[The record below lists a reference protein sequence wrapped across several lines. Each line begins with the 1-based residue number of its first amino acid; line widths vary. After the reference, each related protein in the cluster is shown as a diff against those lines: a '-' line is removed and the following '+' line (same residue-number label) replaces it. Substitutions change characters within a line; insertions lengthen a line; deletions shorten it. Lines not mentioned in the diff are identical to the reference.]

1 MDEQYLEALR
11 EIRDAIDK
19 LRIAVAEI
27 LNVLRERM

>member
-1 MDEQYLEALR
+1 MDEVEALK